1 MTFSA
6 ENFLPHG
13 QCLLWDSGLL
23 WLHMVSDGLI
33 TFSYLCIS
41 IALIYLVKKRT
52 DLAFPWIFSLFG
64 SFIFLCGVTH
74 AIGIWILWAP
84 VYWLEG
90 EIKPLTAVV
99 SLATTVLLIPLI
111 PKALALPTPAQL
123 ELVNQALRDEI
134 GQHKA
139 TAKVLEHNSVQ
150 LKESHAELLHFNRL
164 AVGREQRM
172 IELKRQVNQLCLEAG
187 KSLIYDLSR
196 IGEDGQEVSPSGLR
210 AVS

>member
-1 MTFSA
+1 MMNFSA

-23 WLHMVSDGLI
+23 WLHMISDAVI

-41 IALIYLVKKRT
+41 VALIYLVKKRT
-52 DLAFPWIFSLFG
+52 DLAFPWIFILFG

-74 AIGIWILWAP
+74 AFGIWILWAP

-90 EIKPLTAVV
+90 EVKLLTAVV
-99 SLATTVLLIPLI
+99 SLATTAFLVLLIPT
-111 PKALALPTPAQL
+111 ALVMPTSAQL
-123 ELVNQALRDEI
+123 ELANQALRDEI
-134 GQHKA
+134 GEHKA
-139 TAKVLEHNSVQ
+139 TAKALEHNSVQ

-172 IELKRQVNQLCLEAG
+172 IELKRQVNQLCVEAG
-187 KSLIYDLSR
+187 KSLVYDMNR
-196 IGEDGQEVSPSGLR
+196 AEEGGQDIATP
-210 AVS
+210 A

>member
-1 MTFSA
+1 MNFSV
-6 ENFLPHG
+6 ESFLPHG

-74 AIGIWILWAP
+74 AFGIWILWAP

-90 EIKPLTAVV
+90 EIKLLTAVV
-99 SLATTVLLIPLI
+99 SVVTTILLLPLI

-123 ELVNQALRDEI
+123 ELANQALRDEI
-134 GQHKA
+134 GQHRDTTAILQHQSTELKA
-139 TAKVLEHNSVQ
+139 
-150 LKESHAELLHFNRL
+150 SHADLLDFNRL

-172 IELKRQVNQLCLEAG
+172 IELKRQVNQLCVDAG
-187 KSLIYDLSR
+187 KSLVYDLTR
-196 IGEDGQEVSPSGLR
+196 IENDLPEITTP
-210 AVS
+210 A